1 MTLRAGGCL
10 CGAVR
15 YESEGEPQF
24 SLQCHCRDCQRQSG
38 APHVAA
44 VRVPAAAFRIVRGT
58 PRHYVAKAD
67 SGNDI
72 TRVFCGDCGT
82 PLYVQL
88 LLCYTGLYS
97 LQVVRDHVLLNEFFR
112 NGMNC
117 TLLAFT
123 LNTCAY
129 TTEIFAGAIR
139 ATPYGEIEAARA
151 YGMSSFT
158 LYRRVIL
165 PSALRRALPYYS
177 NEVILM
183 LHATTVAF
191 TATVPDIL
199 KIARDVNSA
208 TYQSFQAF
216 GIAGLLYLCISFA
229 LVWMFRR
236 AEHRWLAY
244 LRPQGK

>member
-1 MTLRAGGCL
+1 MIEIIQEYWKNYLFTDGYRITGLAITMWLLVISIGLGFCLSVPLAVARVSKNKLLSRAVWL
-10 CGAVR
+10 YTYV
-15 YESEGEPQF
+15 
-24 SLQCHCRDCQRQSG
+24 
-38 APHVAA
+38 
-44 VRVPAAAFRIVRGT
+44 FR
-58 PRHYVAKAD
+58 
-67 SGNDI
+67 
-72 TRVFCGDCGT
+72 GT

-97 LQVVRDHVLLNEFFR
+97 LQVVRDHMLLAEFFR
-112 NGMNC
+112 SGMNC

-129 TTEIFAGAIR
+129 TTEIFAGAIK

-208 TYQSFQAF
+208 TYQSFEAF
-216 GIAGLLYLCISFA
+216 GIAALLYLVISFA
-229 LVWMFRR
+229 LVWLFRR

>member
-1 MTLRAGGCL
+1 MIELIHDYWRNFLFTDGYRITGLAITLWLLVVSIGIGFCL
-10 CGAVR
+10 SVPLAVAR
-15 YESEGEPQF
+15 VSRNKVL
-24 SLQCHCRDCQRQSG
+24 SS
-38 APHVAA
+38 A
-44 VRVPAAAFRIVRGT
+44 VWFYTYVFR
-58 PRHYVAKAD
+58 
-67 SGNDI
+67 
-72 TRVFCGDCGT
+72 GT

-97 LQVVRDHVLLNEFFR
+97 LEVVRSHELLDAFFR
-112 NGMNC
+112 EGMNC

-129 TTEIFAGAIR
+129 TTEIFAGAIK
-139 ATPYGEIEAARA
+139 ATAYGEIEAARA
-151 YGMSSFT
+151 YGMSTFT

-165 PSALRRALPYYS
+165 PSALRRALPLYS

-199 KIARDVNSA
+199 KIARDANSA
-208 TYQSFQAF
+208 TYLSFQSF
-216 GIAGLLYLCISFA
+216 GIAALLYLGISFA
-229 LVWMFRR
+229 LVALFRR
-236 AEHRWLAY
+236 AEQRWLAY

>member
-1 MTLRAGGCL
+1 MIEIIQEYWKNYLFTDGYRITGLAITMWLLVVSIGFGFCLSVPLAVARVSKNKLLSRAVWL
-10 CGAVR
+10 YTYV
-15 YESEGEPQF
+15 
-24 SLQCHCRDCQRQSG
+24 
-38 APHVAA
+38 
-44 VRVPAAAFRIVRGT
+44 FR
-58 PRHYVAKAD
+58 
-67 SGNDI
+67 
-72 TRVFCGDCGT
+72 GT

-97 LQVVRDHVLLNEFFR
+97 LQVVRDHMLLDQFFR

-117 TLLAFT
+117 TLLAFA

-129 TTEIFAGAIR
+129 TTEIFAGAIK

-208 TYQSFQAF
+208 TYKSFEAF
-216 GIAGLLYLCISFA
+216 GIAALLYLIVSFA
-229 LVWMFRR
+229 LVWLFRR

>member
-1 MTLRAGGCL
+1 MIELIQEYWRNYLYTDGYRITGVAITLWLLVVSIGLGFCL
-10 CGAVR
+10 
-15 YESEGEPQF
+15 SIP
-24 SLQCHCRDCQRQSG
+24 L
-38 APHVAA
+38 
-44 VRVPAAAFRIVRGT
+44 AAARVSKKKWLSSAVWLYTYVFR
-58 PRHYVAKAD
+58 
-67 SGNDI
+67 
-72 TRVFCGDCGT
+72 GT

-97 LQVVRDHVLLNEFFR
+97 LQAVRATPMLDAFFR
-112 NGMNC
+112 DGMHC

-129 TTEIFAGAIR
+129 TTEIFAGAIK
-139 ATPYGEIEAARA
+139 ATSYGEIEAARA
-151 YGMSSFT
+151 YGMSTFT
-158 LYRRVIL
+158 MYRRVIL
-165 PSALRRALPYYS
+165 PSALRRALPLYS

-208 TYQSFQAF
+208 TYMSFHAF
-216 GIAGLLYLCISFA
+216 GIAALLYLVISFT
-229 LVWMFRR
+229 LVWLFRQ
-236 AEHRWLAY
+236 AERRWLAY

>member
-1 MTLRAGGCL
+1 MIELIQEYWRNYLYTDGYRITGVAITLWLLVVSIGLGFCLSVPLAVARVSKRKWLSRAVWL
-10 CGAVR
+10 YTYV
-15 YESEGEPQF
+15 
-24 SLQCHCRDCQRQSG
+24 
-38 APHVAA
+38 
-44 VRVPAAAFRIVRGT
+44 FR
-58 PRHYVAKAD
+58 
-67 SGNDI
+67 
-72 TRVFCGDCGT
+72 GT

-97 LQVVRDHVLLNEFFR
+97 LQVVRGTPMLDAFFR
-112 NGMNC
+112 EGMNC

-129 TTEIFAGAIR
+129 TTEIFAGAIK
-139 ATPYGEIEAARA
+139 ATSYGEIEAARA
-151 YGMSSFT
+151 YGMSTFT
-158 LYRRVIL
+158 MYRRVIL
-165 PSALRRALPYYS
+165 PSALRRSLPLYS

-208 TYQSFQAF
+208 TYMSFHAF
-216 GIAGLLYLCISFA
+216 GIAALLYLVISFM
-229 LVWMFRR
+229 LVWLFRR
-236 AEHRWLAY
+236 AERRWLAY

>member
-1 MTLRAGGCL
+1 MIEIIQEFWKNYLFTDGYRTTGLAITMWLLVVSIGFGFCL
-10 CGAVR
+10 SVPLAV
-15 YESEGEPQF
+15 
-24 SLQCHCRDCQRQSG
+24 
-38 APHVAA
+38 A
-44 VRVPAAAFRIVRGT
+44 RVSKNKLLSRSVWLYTYIFR
-58 PRHYVAKAD
+58 
-67 SGNDI
+67 
-72 TRVFCGDCGT
+72 GT

-97 LQVVRDHVLLNEFFR
+97 LQVVRDHQVLGEFFR
-112 NGMNC
+112 SGMNC

-129 TTEIFAGAIR
+129 TTEIFAGAIK

-216 GIAGLLYLCISFA
+216 GIAALLYLVISFA
-229 LVWMFRR
+229 LVWLFRR

>member
-1 MTLRAGGCL
+1 MIEIIQEYWKNYLFTDGYRITGLAITMWLLVISIGLGFCLSVPLAVARVSKNKLLSRAVWL
-10 CGAVR
+10 YTYV
-15 YESEGEPQF
+15 
-24 SLQCHCRDCQRQSG
+24 
-38 APHVAA
+38 
-44 VRVPAAAFRIVRGT
+44 FR
-58 PRHYVAKAD
+58 
-67 SGNDI
+67 
-72 TRVFCGDCGT
+72 GT

-97 LQVVRDHVLLNEFFR
+97 LQVVRDHMLLAEFFR
-112 NGMNC
+112 SGMNC

-129 TTEIFAGAIR
+129 TTEIFAGAIK

-208 TYQSFQAF
+208 TYQSFEAF
-216 GIAGLLYLCISFA
+216 GIAALLYLIISFA
-229 LVWMFRR
+229 LVWLFRR

>member
-1 MTLRAGGCL
+1 MIELIQEYWRNYLYTDGFRITGVAITLWLLVVSIGRGFCL
-10 CGAVR
+10 SVPLAVARVSKRKWLSGAVWL
-15 YESEGEPQF
+15 YTY
-24 SLQCHCRDCQRQSG
+24 
-38 APHVAA
+38 V
-44 VRVPAAAFRIVRGT
+44 FR
-58 PRHYVAKAD
+58 
-67 SGNDI
+67 
-72 TRVFCGDCGT
+72 GT

-97 LQVVRDHVLLNEFFR
+97 LQFIRGTPLLDSFFR
-112 NGMNC
+112 DGMRC

-129 TTEIFAGAIR
+129 TTEIFAGAIK
-139 ATPYGEIEAARA
+139 ATSYGEIEAARA
-151 YGMSSFT
+151 YGMSTFT
-158 LYRRVIL
+158 MYRRVIL
-165 PSALRRALPYYS
+165 PSALRRALPLYS

-208 TYQSFQAF
+208 TYMSFHAF
-216 GIAGLLYLCISFA
+216 GIAALLYLVISFM
-229 LVWMFRR
+229 LVWLFRQ
-236 AEHRWLAY
+236 AERRWLAY

>member
-1 MTLRAGGCL
+1 MIEIIQEFWKNYLFTDGYRTTGLAITMWLLVVSIGFGFCL
-10 CGAVR
+10 SVPLAV
-15 YESEGEPQF
+15 
-24 SLQCHCRDCQRQSG
+24 
-38 APHVAA
+38 A
-44 VRVPAAAFRIVRGT
+44 RVSKNKLLSRSVWLYTYVFR
-58 PRHYVAKAD
+58 
-67 SGNDI
+67 
-72 TRVFCGDCGT
+72 GT

-97 LQVVRDHVLLNEFFR
+97 LQVVRDHQVLGEFFR
-112 NGMNC
+112 SGMNC

-129 TTEIFAGAIR
+129 TTEIFAGAIK

-208 TYQSFQAF
+208 TYQSFNAF
-216 GIAGLLYLCISFA
+216 GIAALLYLCISFA
-229 LVWMFRR
+229 LVWLFRR
-236 AEHRWLAY
+236 AERRWLAY

>member
-1 MTLRAGGCL
+1 MIEIIQEYWRNYLYSDGYRFTGLVITLWLLVVSIGLGFCL
-10 CGAVR
+10 SIPLSVARV
-15 YESEGEPQF
+15 SKKKW
-24 SLQCHCRDCQRQSG
+24 LSG
-38 APHVAA
+38 LVWLYTY
-44 VRVPAAAFRIVRGT
+44 VFR
-58 PRHYVAKAD
+58 
-67 SGNDI
+67 
-72 TRVFCGDCGT
+72 GT

-97 LQVVRDHVLLNEFFR
+97 LEVIRNHELTNAFFR
-112 NGMNC
+112 DGMHC

-151 YGMSSFT
+151 YGMSPFT

-208 TYQSFQAF
+208 TYQSFNAF
-216 GIAGLLYLCISFA
+216 GLAALLYLVISFT
-229 LVWMFRR
+229 LVWLFRR
-236 AEHRWLAY
+236 AERRWLAY